1 MQREYYTTLQ
11 FFGENIIGFTI
22 TAKNYRRKYSMVLP
36 EDMGGQK
43 ELETTEEFISRNTTD
58 FLDDIKNLP
67 KAKYLTKL

>member
-1 MQREYYTTLQ
+1 MKGEYYTTLQ

-43 ELETTEEFISRNTTD
+43 ELETEDEFISRKTTD
-58 FLDDIKNLP
+58 FLDEIKNLP
-67 KAKYLTKL
+67 KAKYLTRL